1 MSLSV
6 YHLFNKFFNKYKYY
20 KIACTA
26 SMLFNH
32 KRHFDLSARQEE
44 VILLEMRW
52 ADEYTNQQR

>member
-20 KIACTA
+20 KIACIA

-32 KRHFDLSARQEE
+32 KRHFDLSTRQEE
-44 VILLEMRW
+44 VILLEMR
-52 ADEYTNQQR
+52 